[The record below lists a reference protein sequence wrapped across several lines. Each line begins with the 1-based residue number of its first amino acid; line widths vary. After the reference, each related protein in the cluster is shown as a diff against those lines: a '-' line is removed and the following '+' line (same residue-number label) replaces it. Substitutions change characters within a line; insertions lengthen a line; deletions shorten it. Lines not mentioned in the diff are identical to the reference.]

1 MTKEINTNEI
11 NISRI
16 NTSEITGLV
25 KEIAKPFESL
35 FLKAYHDP
43 VGYPT
48 IGYGHLLS
56 YNKWEALSKY
66 PDIDKHTA
74 EILLEKDIRKALSAV
89 LFNVKPLLSSEK
101 LAALTDFV
109 FNVGPGNFRIS
120 TMLKMINRGDI
131 KEAANQFPRWNKAGG
146 IIFKG
151 LTRRRLVEKELY
163 LRK

>member
-1 MTKEINTNEI
+1 
-11 NISRI
+11 
-16 NTSEITGLV
+16 
-25 KEIAKPFESL
+25 
-35 FLKAYHDP
+35 
-43 VGYPT
+43 
-48 IGYGHLLS
+48 
-56 YNKWEALSKY
+56 
-66 PDIDKHTA
+66 
-74 EILLEKDIRKALSAV
+74 
-89 LFNVKPLLSSEK
+89 LSSEK